1 MLIGIDARFAV
12 HKRRGIG
19 KYTLRLIRQLAEM
32 DNRNEYI
39 MYIDREDAE
48 NVLPKQNNFKA
59 KKILPPNYLVWEQ
72 VLLPRQA
79 KKDRV
84 QILHCTGNTAPTYLD
99 KKIKLIL
106 TILDV
111 MYLKDYSELPQS
123 SSVYQ
128 RLGRAYR
135 KIIVPRAIKNV
146 SKVITISNFSKND
159 IMKHFPALKE
169 DMITVVYLAAD
180 ETFGVFDKNDASAKV
195 RDKLGIIGSY
205 ILTLGAVDPRK
216 NTELVI
222 KIFREFK
229 DENKIRE
236 KLVIVGI
243 PNWKKTKFYSMVQ
256 ESPYK
261 KDIIFT
267 DFIAEEDLVLL
278 YNCATVFLYPS
289 LYEGFGLPTLEAMA
303 CGVPVITSSSG
314 AISEMVSDAAL
325 LVNTHSG
332 DEIKHA
338 LVTLLGSDELR
349 QDLVKKGFE
358 RVKNFSWRKMAENT
372 LRIYE
377 SVFREAYR

>member
-72 VLLPRQA
+72 ILLPRQA

-267 DFIAEEDLVLL
+267 DFIAEGDLVLL

-332 DEIKHA
+332 DEIKNA

-349 QDLVKKGFE
+349 QGLVKKGFE

-372 LRIYE
+372 LRVYE

>member
-1 MLIGIDARFAV
+1 MKIGIDARFAV

-159 IMKHFPALKE
+159 IMKHFSALKE

-372 LRIYE
+372 LRVYE

>member
-1 MLIGIDARFAV
+1 MKIGIDARFAV
-12 HKRRGIG
+12 HNLRGIG
-19 KYTLRLIRQLAEM
+19 NYTLRLIHNLAEI
-32 DNRNEYI
+32 DRYNEYI
-39 MYIDREDAE
+39 LYIDKNDTKNA
-48 NVLPKQNNFKA
+48 LPQQSNFKI
-59 KKILPPNYLVWEQ
+59 KKLLLSNYFVWEQ
-72 VLLPRQA
+72 FLLPIRA
-79 KKDRV
+79 KKDGV
-84 QILHCTGNTAPTYLD
+84 DILHCTGNTAPICISRH
-99 KKIKLIL
+99 IKLIT
-106 TILDV
+106 TITDV

-123 SSVYQ
+123 SSLYQ

-222 KIFREFK
+222 KIFKEFK
-229 DENKIRE
+229 DENKTRE

-256 ESPYK
+256 ESLYK

-372 LRIYE
+372 IIIYE